1 MRSSPPLIV
10 LSAILAMTVT
20 STAAAQDTRPGWR
33 QTPPDLNARMEVRKR
48 QWADDL
54 RTVLRLRPDQE
65 SALKAFLAHS
75 GRKGPHDPDMHRPPP
90 QAALPEGMTTPQRL
104 DEMAQREA
112 RMASMRQ
119 RRAEKLRT
127 FYAALSPDQQQVFD
141 ALTRMRRRGPGGDH
155 GFRHGRGGPGDGPP
169 RG

>member
-1 MRSSPPLIV
+1 MRSSPPLLV
-10 LSAILAMTVT
+10 LSAVLAMT
-20 STAAAQDTRPGWR
+20 AASAATAQDAKPGWR
-33 QTPPDLNARMEVRKR
+33 QPPPDFKARMEAHKR

-65 SALKAFLAHS
+65 GALTAFLARS
-75 GRKGPHDPDMHRPPP
+75 EAKGPHDHGMH
-90 QAALPEGMTTPQRL
+90 PEGSHPETMTTPQRL

-112 RMASMRQ
+112 RTMARRQ

-141 ALTRMRRRGPGGDH
+141 ALTRMRRHGPGGDH
-155 GFRHGRGGPGDGPP
+155 GFSHGRGG
-169 RG
+169 RGES